1 MNVLLQLS
9 HPAHF
14 HYYHY
19 AMLNWMKHGHK
30 VIVVI
35 KTKDILEQLVK
46 GAGITYYN
54 INDKAHRGSKLGVI
68 WDMFVRD

>member
-1 MNVLLQLS
+1 MNILLQLS

-19 AMLNWMKHGHK
+19 AMLNWMEHGHK

-46 GAGITYYN
+46 DSGIPYYN
-54 INDKAHRGSKLGVI
+54 INDKAHRGS
-68 WDMFVRD
+68 